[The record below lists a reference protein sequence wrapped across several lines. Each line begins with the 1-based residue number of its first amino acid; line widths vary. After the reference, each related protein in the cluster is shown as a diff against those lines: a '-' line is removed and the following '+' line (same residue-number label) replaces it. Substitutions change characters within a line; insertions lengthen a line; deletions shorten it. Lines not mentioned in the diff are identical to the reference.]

1 MRLVQQFLSQENFQV
16 AWKKVAKNK
25 GGPGVDDETIE
36 AFANSL
42 ENNLASLNQAVA
54 NSTYAPSPYKQIL
67 ISKGEGNYRE
77 LNIPTVRD
85 RVVQQALL
93 NVLTPIAEPQF
104 SSANFAYRRNRSYI
118 NAVEEVAHWRNAGY
132 RYVLDADI
140 EKFFDTIDHTQL
152 LQKVRKY
159 VDNTGIL
166 CLIKAWISVGVA
178 TDKGVIQSTQ
188 GIPQGAVISPLL
200 ANLYLNDFDHQ
211 ISRFDVKLVRYG
223 DDFIILGQT
232 EEKLMHV
239 LSEVK
244 QQLSQLQLTIHPN
257 KTQLT
262 SFEKGFR
269 FLGHGFLDNA
279 IFPLESAKEQ
289 SQSSQPSQTNNRKKK
304 LTQSKNTKK
313 KGSQKRK

>member
-1 MRLVQQFLSQENFQV
+1 MTFVQQFLSQENFQS

-25 GGPGVDDETIE
+25 GGPGIDDETIE
-36 AFANSL
+36 AFAQSL
-42 ENNLASLNQAVA
+42 ETNLASLNQAVA
-54 NSTYAPSPYKQIL
+54 NSTYTPRPYKQIL
-67 ISKGEGNYRE
+67 ISKGQGKHRE

-93 NVLTPIAEPQF
+93 NVLAPLIEPHF
-104 SSANFAYRRNRSYI
+104 SSANFAYRSNVSYI
-118 NAVEEVAHWRNAGY
+118 NAVEQVAHWRDAGY

-140 EKFFDTIDHTQL
+140 ENFFDTIDHTQL

-159 VDNTGIL
+159 INNTGIL
-166 CLIKAWISVGVA
+166 CLIKAWISVGIA
-178 TDKGVIQSTQ
+178 TEQGVVQSTK

-211 ISRFDVKLVRYG
+211 ISRLDVKLVRYG
-223 DDFIILGQT
+223 DDFVILGET
-232 EEKLMHV
+232 REKLANA
-239 LSEVK
+239 LSQVK
-244 QQLSQLQLTIHPN
+244 QELSWLQLAINPK

-269 FLGHGFLDNA
+269 FLGHGFLEDA

-289 SQSSQPSQTNNRKKK
+289 SESSQNTNRKKK
-304 LTQSKNTKK
+304 LPKNKKNKK
-313 KGSQKRK
+313 KPSQKRK